1 MSHYYS
7 RIKGHRGEA
16 TRCGTRSSGITANAT
31 GWDIGGT
38 VSVHYD
44 PLLSTDVVSFTLTR
58 GSNGRTTRKVASFAI
73 VDGSLQL
80 ISTTHPEIFV

>member
-38 VSVHYD
+38 CKVHFN
-44 PLLSTDVVSFTLTR
+44 PQLGTDVVEFFLTN
-58 GSNGRTTRKVASFAI
+58 GSNGHSSTRVAAFAY
-73 VDGSLQL
+73 VDGKLQL
-80 ISTTHPEIFV
+80 LNTAYPALFV

>member
-7 RIKGHRGEA
+7 SIQGHRGEA

-38 VSVHYD
+38 VSMRYD
-44 PLLSTDVVSFTLTR
+44 PLLSTDVVTFTLTG

-73 VDGSLQL
+73 VNGSLQL
-80 ISTTHPEIFV
+80 VSTNYPEIFI